1 MYKSKRAWF
10 EVATRPEKKSRWRR
24 KGGGGG
30 PRAVLLGCTQC
41 TVVMMGSDKTRITR
55 LYPACL
61 YCLNTS
67 WLTTNTTCRLFCSAL
82 SSIVLGGLYSESVSC
97 SIVVQ
102 RFWVKARVGTLKFRG
117 DRHQQLNVWLIGA
130 FYTLLYCTTV
140 SDKAWEVK
148 EKHCGCSKAW
158 HSRAKD
164 CQQQPNVLVK
174 PPLALSTSI
183 YLVTLVIL
191 LLAAQGNSAV
201 KSREFLWKESACP
214 RIRRGDGGLPAV
226 WLKLWV
232 VYNLWFGHHE
242 EAGHSGRSNPS
253 QLSRLLSARLGQPS
267 LFKAPHPFSNQTIL
281 AFASVCSF
289 FPLLKISVIQ
299 K

>member
-1 MYKSKRAWF
+1 
-10 EVATRPEKKSRWRR
+10 
-24 KGGGGG
+24 
-30 PRAVLLGCTQC
+30 
-41 TVVMMGSDKTRITR
+41 MGSDKTRITR

-148 EKHCGCSKAW
+148 EKHCGCSKTW

-174 PPLALSTSI
+174 PPPPLALSTSI
-183 YLVTLVIL
+183 YFVTLVIL

-201 KSREFLWKESACP
+201 KSQEFLWKESACL
-214 RIRRGDGGLPAV
+214 RIRRGVGLICSWSGVQLVV
-226 WLKLWV
+226 W
-232 VYNLWFGHHE
+232 
-242 EAGHSGRSNPS
+242 APRRGRP
-253 QLSRLLSARLGQPS
+253 QWQ
-267 LFKAPHPFSNQTIL
+267 I
-281 AFASVCSF
+281 
-289 FPLLKISVIQ
+289 
-299 K
+299 